1 MRLAGASVVI
11 VAVLAA
17 GLGSPAGSSSAA
29 KGPGSRQT
37 AAAERKA
44 KPRTITKGLQV
55 PWGLAFLPNGDALVS
70 ERTTGRILRIT
81 GPGHRRV
88 GHKRVVMQVPGV
100 DTDAGEGGLLG
111 LAVSPHYRRDHWVY
125 AYLTTASDNRIV
137 RFRLGH
143 TLHPVLTGLRRAEF
157 HDGGRIA
164 FGPDG
169 KLYAGVGETGQT
181 ALAQDLS
188 SLNGKIL
195 RLNPDGSVPAGN
207 PFPNSLVWS
216 WGHRNVQGLAWD
228 RKGRLWATEFG
239 QNTTDEVNL
248 ILPGHNY
255 GWPIVEGV
263 GNTQGGSFT
272 NPVVTWTP
280 TSTASPSGDAIVGR
294 RLFVAG
300 LRCECLFRIRLRGI
314 TAGNPVPLYAGV
326 YGRLRSVVR
335 APDHS
340 LWVTTS
346 NRDGRGTPRPGDDR
360 ILRIPA
366 SG

>member
-1 MRLAGASVVI
+1 MRLAGATVVTI
-11 VAVLAA
+11 AVLAA
-17 GLGSPAGSSSAA
+17 GLASQAAGRSHSEHGQRAA
-29 KGPGSRQT
+29 RH
-37 AAAERKA
+37 A
-44 KPRTITKGLQV
+44 KPRTIARNLQV
-55 PWGLAFLPNGDALVS
+55 PWGLAFLPDGDALVS
-70 ERTTGRILRIT
+70 ERTTGRILRIRRPT
-81 GPGHRRV
+81 RHHRRWR
-88 GHKRVVMQVPGV
+88 KRVVMQVPGV
-100 DTDAGEGGLLG
+100 DTNSGEGGLLG

-143 TLHPVLTGLRRAEF
+143 ALHPILTGLRRAEF

-164 FGPDG
+164 FGPDD
-169 KLYAGVGETGQT
+169 KLYASVGETGVT
-181 ALAQDLS
+181 ALAQDLG

-195 RLNPDGSVPAGN
+195 RLNPDGSVPDGN
-207 PFPNSLVWS
+207 PFPGSLVWS

-228 RKGRLWATEFG
+228 RRGRLWATEFG

-255 GWPIVEGV
+255 GWPVVEGA
-263 GNTQGGSFT
+263 GDTQGGRFT
-272 NPVVTWTP
+272 NPKVTWTP

-300 LRCECLFRIRLRGI
+300 LQCECLFRIRLHGV
-314 TAGNPVPLYAGV
+314 TAGSPRALYAGAF
-326 YGRLRSVVR
+326 GRLRSVVR
-335 APDHS
+335 APDRS

-360 ILRIPA
+360 ILRIPV
-366 SG
+366 SR